1 MNCQVLPR
9 CHINSLPVELLS
21 YIFTL
26 ATHDCDSEEGHA
38 FSPESVTLP
47 TVLASVNSRW
57 REIALSIPT
66 LWSTLSID
74 LKALVR
80 QHPNN
85 TFSFNQ
91 QPFDQILNIITRSKH
106 SSLDILID
114 ARDPKSH
121 ELIGCMS
128 PPFTETSQRY
138 TSCMPYVFFLLLAEK
153 ERWRSLEVISDT
165 LNPLCAALRLLSSYT
180 PIRKGSSASH
190 LQFIR
195 NGLGAPRLEFLKL
208 KRTNDYYS
216 AHAEQFL
223 PPLEL
228 DSLPFAVLIGGPSEV
243 ATDQDQSGGSHQD
256 ILAQVPAP
264 CYPLSKLRHVDIIGV
279 PLNWAGFL
287 RTLGAGHCIQS
298 LELSHHD
305 GSLRPTFDQF
315 SAIIKACPL
324 LRRLVIR
331 ASGPVPV
338 LSQPHHHRGVMSLP
352 MLEELHLGYI
362 KTDSLDALFSR
373 LDAPNLVTLFIED
386 VNPAVPRSPYETGTN
401 AEHLLN
407 YCATGFSQH
416 PAAVSRT
423 SMPFPKLQRL
433 SLNRVHASVIE
444 FGLFMSAFSKLHHL
458 SLLRTPNALAALLL
472 DADATMPRPA
482 LTSILVCP
490 VTQPEVLKL
499 KQLENVGAVL
509 TGDVEG
515 LSPSIPVETITG
527 SYYSDWAMW

>member
-66 LWSTLSID
+66 LWSTLSIN
-74 LKALVR
+74 LKALVQ

-114 ARDPKSH
+114 ARDPKSR

-128 PPFTETSQRY
+128 LPFTETSQRY

-153 ERWRSLEVISDT
+153 D
-165 LNPLCAALRLLSSYT
+165 SYT

-195 NGLGAPRLEFLKL
+195 NGLGAPHLEFLKL

-223 PPLEL
+223 PLLEL
-228 DSLPFAVLIGGPSEV
+228 DSLPFAILIGGPSEV

-264 CYPLSKLRHVDIIGV
+264 CYPLSKLQHVDIIGV

-305 GSLRPTFDQF
+305 RSLRPT
-315 SAIIKACPL
+315 
-324 LRRLVIR
+324 

-338 LSQPHHHRGVMSLP
+338 LSQPHHHRSVMSLP

-362 KTDSLDALFSR
+362 KMDSLDALFSR
-373 LDAPNLVTLFIED
+373 LNVPNLVTLFIED
-386 VNPAVPRSPYETGTN
+386 INPAVPRSPYETGTN

-416 PAAVSRT
+416 PAAISRT
-423 SMPFPKLQRL
+423 SMPFPKLQ
-433 SLNRVHASVIE
+433 
-444 FGLFMSAFSKLHHL
+444 
-458 SLLRTPNALAALLL
+458 
-472 DADATMPRPA
+472 
-482 LTSILVCP
+482 
-490 VTQPEVLKL
+490 
-499 KQLENVGAVL
+499 
-509 TGDVEG
+509 
-515 LSPSIPVETITG
+515 
-527 SYYSDWAMW
+527 

>member
-121 ELIGCMS
+121 ELIGQC
-128 PPFTETSQRY
+128 Y

-165 LNPLCAALRLLSSYT
+165 LKFPLCAALRLLSSYT

-228 DSLPFAVLIGGPSEV
+228 DSLPFAVLIGGPSESLHHV
-243 ATDQDQSGGSHQD
+243 T
-256 ILAQVPAP
+256 
-264 CYPLSKLRHVDIIGV
+264 PLSKLRRVDIIGV

-338 LSQPHHHRGVMSLP
+338 LLQPHHHRGVMSLP
-352 MLEELHLGYI
+352 MLKELHLGYI
-362 KTDSLDALFSR
+362 KTDSLDALFSC

-401 AEHLLN
+401 TEHLLN